1 LFSITETTNVLI
13 TCHTDQQ
20 NNAEQ
25 IKKNLINQ
33 RFSCY
38 ILNETTPQSI
48 AARANLIRWCDVFI
62 VIISRMYQGTSLCL
76 EAIYYAKDVHRPII
90 AILAE
95 SNFQPY
101 GGLGAISAGTIQ
113 SIVLGNDGISEKVI
127 AQLTNAISA
136 RPSKKRDAKNIV
148 DPAKV

>member
-1 LFSITETTNVLI
+1 M
-13 TCHTDQQ
+13 
-20 NNAEQ
+20 
-25 IKKNLINQ
+25 INQ

-62 VIISRMYQGTSLCL
+62 VIISRMYQGTSLCM
-76 EAIYYAKDVHRPII
+76 EAINYAKDVRRPVI
-90 AILAE
+90 AVLSE

-101 GGLGAISAGTIQ
+101 GGLGAISAGAVQ
-113 SIVLGNDGISEKVI
+113 SFVLGNDGISEKVI
-127 AQLTNAISA
+127 AQITNAISA
-136 RPSKKRDAKNIV
+136 QSSKKRDAKNIV